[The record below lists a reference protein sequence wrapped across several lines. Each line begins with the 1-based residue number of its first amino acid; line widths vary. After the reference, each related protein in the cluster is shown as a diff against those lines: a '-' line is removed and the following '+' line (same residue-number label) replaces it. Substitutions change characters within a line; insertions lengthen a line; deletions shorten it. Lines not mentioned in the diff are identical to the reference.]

1 MKDFDVKIDG
11 VEIKKE
17 TVGKGNVEKL
27 SLEIPNIVTIKEG
40 RSTMST
46 GFSMRTRETSKSV
59 TFTLEV
65 KINTSGKKFALPTK
79 LSELLEGL
87 GITEEDMEDLARE
100 ISKEAVVGILDG
112 KEAAIAW
119 ATPLFEKVK
128 KSFDKD

>member
-46 GFSMRTRETSKSV
+46 GLSMRTRETSKSV

-65 KINTSGKKFALPTK
+65 KINTSGKKFALPSK

-87 GITEEDMEDLARE
+87 GITEEDMKDLAQE
-100 ISKEAVVGILDG
+100 ISKEAVVGTLDG
-112 KEAAIAW
+112 TAAAIAW

-128 KSFDKD
+128 KSLDKD